1 MGFVV
6 CGHLKKMMLFYLRHV
21 IHGALMILR
30 ELDVNTIRI
39 ELHNLGDTEKLG
51 EFLGSLAAPGDVI
64 CLDGD
69 LGAGKT
75 ALSQAIAR
83 GLGVPD
89 TCYVTSPSFTI
100 LHEYEGRMPMYHM
113 DFYRL
118 QDAGEVEDLGFDEY
132 FYLSGLTVIEWSNRA
147 IELLPEERLLL
158 FIDVNDDLSRT
169 VTLKGT
175 KRYSEILETICR
187 AFDDE

>member
-1 MGFVV
+1 M
-6 CGHLKKMMLFYLRHV
+6 
-21 IHGALMILR
+21 
-30 ELDVNTIRI
+30 DTIQI
-39 ELHNLGDTEKLG
+39 KLHNLEDTEKLG
-51 EFLGSLAAPGDVI
+51 LLLGNLAAPGDVI

-100 LHEYEGRMPMYHM
+100 LHEYEGRIPMYHM

-132 FYLSGLTVIEWSNRA
+132 FYLTGLTVIEWSNRA
-147 IELLPEERLLL
+147 VELLPDDRIALLIEL
-158 FIDVNDDLSRT
+158 NNDLSRT
-169 VTLKGT
+169 ITLKST
-175 KRYSEILETICR
+175 KKYAKFLHSINRQFYG
-187 AFDDE
+187 

>member
-1 MGFVV
+1 M
-6 CGHLKKMMLFYLRHV
+6 
-21 IHGALMILR
+21 
-30 ELDVNTIRI
+30 DTIQI
-39 ELHNLGDTEKLG
+39 KLLNLEDTEKLG
-51 EFLGSLAAPGDVI
+51 LLLGNLAAPGDVI

-69 LGAGKT
+69 LGSGKT

-100 LHEYEGRMPMYHM
+100 LHEYEGRIPMYHM

-132 FYLSGLTVIEWSNRA
+132 FYLTGLTVIEWSNRA
-147 IELLPEERLLL
+147 VELLPNDRITLLIEL
-158 FIDVNDDLSRT
+158 NNDLSRT
-169 VTLKGT
+169 ITLKST
-175 KRYSEILETICR
+175 KKYAKLLQSINQQ
-187 AFDDE
+187 FHG

>member
-1 MGFVV
+1 MN
-6 CGHLKKMMLFYLRHV
+6 M
-21 IHGALMILR
+21 
-30 ELDVNTIRI
+30 IRI
-39 ELHNLGDTEKLG
+39 QLNNLSDTEKLG
-51 EFLGSLAAPGDVI
+51 RLLGSLATPGDVI

-89 TCYVTSPSFTI
+89 NCYVTSPSFAI
-100 LHEYEGRMPMYHM
+100 LHEYEGRIPMYHM

-118 QDAGEVEDLGFDEY
+118 EDAGEVEDLGFEEY
-132 FYLSGLTVIEWSNRA
+132 FYLDGLTVIEWSTRA
-147 IELLPEERLLL
+147 LEILPEERMILT
-158 FIDVNDDLSRT
+158 IVQNADLSRT

-175 KRYSEILETICR
+175 ERYAEMQQDISRE
-187 AFDDE
+187 FQGQGV

>member
-1 MGFVV
+1 MDTVQI
-6 CGHLKKMMLFYLRHV
+6 K
-21 IHGALMILR
+21 
-30 ELDVNTIRI
+30 
-39 ELHNLGDTEKLG
+39 LHNLEDTEKLG
-51 EFLGSLAAPGDVI
+51 LLFGNLAAPGDVI

-89 TCYVTSPSFTI
+89 TCYVTSPSFAI
-100 LHEYEGRMPMYHM
+100 LHEYQGRIPMYHM

-132 FYLSGLTVIEWSNRA
+132 FYLAGLTVIEWSSRA
-147 IELLPEERLLL
+147 VELLPDDRIALLIEL
-158 FIDVNDDLSRT
+158 NNDLSRT
-169 VTLKGT
+169 ITFKSTKKYATLLQSIYRQFHG
-175 KRYSEILETICR
+175 
-187 AFDDE
+187 

>member
-1 MGFVV
+1 M
-6 CGHLKKMMLFYLRHV
+6 HV
-21 IHGALMILR
+21 
-30 ELDVNTIRI
+30 DTIRI
-39 ELHNLGDTEKLG
+39 QLNNLEDTEKLG
-51 EFLGSLAAPGDVI
+51 KLLGSFAAAGDVI

-89 TCYVTSPSFTI
+89 TCYVTSPSFAI
-100 LHEYEGRMPMYHM
+100 LHEYEGRLPMYHM

-132 FYLSGLTVIEWSNRA
+132 FYLTGLTVIEWSNRA
-147 IELLPEERLLL
+147 IELLPNERIILV
-158 FIDVNDDLSRT
+158 IVQNDDLSRT

-175 KRYSEILETICR
+175 RRYSEMIQRISGEFEDR
-187 AFDDE
+187 AV

>member
-1 MGFVV
+1 MN
-6 CGHLKKMMLFYLRHV
+6 M
-21 IHGALMILR
+21 
-30 ELDVNTIRI
+30 IRI
-39 ELHNLGDTEKLG
+39 QLNNLSDTEKLG
-51 EFLGSLAAPGDVI
+51 RLLGSLATSGDVI

-89 TCYVTSPSFTI
+89 NCYVTSPSFAI
-100 LHEYEGRMPMYHM
+100 LHEYEGRIPMYHM

-118 QDAGEVEDLGFDEY
+118 QDAGEVEDLGFEEY
-132 FYLSGLTVIEWSNRA
+132 FYLDGLTVIEWSTRA
-147 IELLPEERLLL
+147 LEILPEERMILT
-158 FIDVNDDLSRT
+158 IVQNADLSRT

-175 KRYSEILETICR
+175 ERYAEMQQDISRE
-187 AFDDE
+187 FQGQGV

>member
-1 MGFVV
+1 M
-6 CGHLKKMMLFYLRHV
+6 
-21 IHGALMILR
+21 
-30 ELDVNTIRI
+30 DTIRI
-39 ELHNLGDTEKLG
+39 NLHSLEDTEKLG
-51 EFLGSLAAPGDVI
+51 RLLGSLAAPGDVI

-100 LHEYEGRMPMYHM
+100 LHEYDGRIPMYHM

-118 QDAGEVEDLGFDEY
+118 QDAGEIEDLGFDEY
-132 FYLSGLTVIEWSNRA
+132 FYLAGLTVIEWSNRA
-147 IELLPEERLLL
+147 VELLPENRITL
-158 FIDVNDDLSRT
+158 FIELNNDLSRT
-169 VTLKGT
+169 VTLKST
-175 KRYSEILETICR
+175 KKYAKSLQSISRQ
-187 AFDDE
+187 FHG